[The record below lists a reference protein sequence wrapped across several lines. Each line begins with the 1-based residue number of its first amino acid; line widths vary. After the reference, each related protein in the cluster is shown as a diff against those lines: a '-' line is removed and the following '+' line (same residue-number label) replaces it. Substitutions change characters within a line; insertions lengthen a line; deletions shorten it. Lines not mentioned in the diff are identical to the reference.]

1 MAAPQTAFD
10 NDKISRFQG
19 GNHMQA
25 SSIAA
30 PARALARRLTAAA
43 GLAAAALALGASPS
57 AAQEEFPSEPFSYIV
72 PFSSGGTTDLNAR
85 VFEKFWRDQF
95 GVPMKVEYVSG
106 AGGQVGWD
114 ALVDREADGYTVA
127 GNNLPHIIM
136 QPIFRDTNY
145 TTQDHIDGA
154 ISGLVTDPEMIT
166 VLKDSPYK
174 DIHDLVEAAK
184 ETPGAIT
191 VGVVGKFTGDWLG
204 LKLFE
209 QETDTKFAQ
218 VVFPGSRPTVQ
229 ALLGGHIDA
238 MVGNTGDI
246 KTLGPENVRTLA
258 VAAEETPDVLKPF
271 VDQIGAPP
279 AHEEGIEWYA
289 AIHRG
294 LVTVPGTSEE
304 RIETIR
310 DNVRAITKTDAY
322 AEEMQ
327 NVGLPMHNRPGEA
340 WADFIKERKQVI
352 YNVLEDLGYI
362 RVEDGEVVEVL
373 KR

>member
-1 MAAPQTAFD
+1 MKALT
-10 NDKISRFQG
+10 G
-19 GNHMQA
+19 T
-25 SSIAA
+25 
-30 PARALARRLTAAA
+30 PARLRRLAPRITAAT
-43 GLAAAALALGASPS
+43 GLALTACLGVAAMPAS
-57 AAQEEFPSEPFSYIV
+57 AQETFPSEPFTYIV

-85 VFEKFWRDQF
+85 VFEKFWSDQF
-95 GVPMKVEYVSG
+95 GTKMKVEYVSG

-114 ALVDREADGYTVA
+114 ALVDRQPDGYTVA

-145 TTQDHIDGA
+145 TTQDHVDGA
-154 ISGLVTDPEMIT
+154 IAGLVTDPEMIT
-166 VLKDSPYK
+166 VHEDSEYE
-174 DIHDLVEAAK
+174 DIHDLVDAAK
-184 ETPGAIT
+184 ESPGSIT
-191 VGVVGKFTGDWLG
+191 VGIVGKFTGDWLG

-209 QETDTKFAQ
+209 QETGTNFAE
-218 VVFPGSRPTVQ
+218 VVFPGSRPTVA

-258 VAAEETPDVLKPF
+258 VAAEETPDVLQPY

-294 LVTVPGTSEE
+294 LVTVPGTSDA

-310 DNVRAITKTDAY
+310 ENVRAITETDAY
-322 AEEMQ
+322 AEEMKK
-327 NVGLPMHNRPGEA
+327 VGLPMLNRPGEE
-340 WADFIKERKQVI
+340 WASFVEERKQVI
-352 YNVLEDLGYI
+352 YGVLEDLGYI
-362 RVEDGEVVEVL
+362 KVEDGEVVEVL